1 MKRPL
6 MQTGEGQENVVVLTA
21 VGEFDIPR
29 PLQSMGWCGPPGWT
43 PVLSTPW
50 ASQGAANVPLRHP
63 TSIKSF
69 LSTSVDF
76 NQA

>member
-1 MKRPL
+1 MH
-6 MQTGEGQENVVVLTA
+6 TGEGWENVLVLTA
-21 VGEFDIPR
+21 VGKLGLPR
-29 PLQSMGWCGPPGWT
+29 LLESMGWCGAPGWT

-50 ASQGAANVPLRHP
+50 ASQGAASVPLRHP

-76 NQA
+76 NQAYLAV